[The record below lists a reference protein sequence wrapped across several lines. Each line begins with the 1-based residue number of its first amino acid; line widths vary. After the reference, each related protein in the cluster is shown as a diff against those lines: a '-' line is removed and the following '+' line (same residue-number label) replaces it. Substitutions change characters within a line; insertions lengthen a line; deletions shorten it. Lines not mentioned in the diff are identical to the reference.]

1 MNEKTKKLVESA
13 LMIALALILNNVFRI
28 KVGAAGGSITL
39 FSMLPLT
46 LLGYRHGVRW
56 GVLCGAAYGLLDM
69 MTGFTGAGGSAW
81 VVIGA
86 AVIDYLLAYGAMGLG
101 GVFRHSIKSQTIGYT
116 AGSALAV
123 LVRFACHF
131 VSGFLVWGSL
141 VSDGFGAIA
150 YSFTYNIAYM
160 GPEMITTILGAL
172 VLSKVFSLASASITR
187 KKMA

>member
-39 FSMLPLT
+39 FSMLPLN

-69 MTGFTGAGGSAW
+69 MTSFT
-81 VVIGA
+81 GA

-160 GPEMITTILGAL
+160 GPEMVTTILGAL